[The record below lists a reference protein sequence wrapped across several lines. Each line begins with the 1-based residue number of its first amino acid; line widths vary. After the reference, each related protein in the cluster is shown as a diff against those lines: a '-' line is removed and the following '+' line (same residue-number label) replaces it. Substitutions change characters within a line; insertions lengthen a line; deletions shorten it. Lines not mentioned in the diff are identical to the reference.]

1 MISSM
6 TGFGKG
12 FAQNDKSAFEVE
24 LRSVNSRYLE
34 VGLKVSPFLMNRE
47 YEIREFIRNRI
58 KRGKV
63 SVNIQSKKN
72 GTSEN
77 TLAVDEEK
85 LKIYF
90 DLLKDVKKKTKLK
103 DPITISHVLSFKDIF
118 SAETEEFTD
127 ADFEILKTALDAAL
141 SELVKMKQNEGEEL
155 KKDLVA
161 RVKTIQKIVEKIEAE
176 FKKSVTEY
184 YEKLRERINTLIT
197 DLTPYNERFALEAA
211 LIADKAEI
219 TEECIRLKSHIKF
232 FLQSLEKEDEPG
244 RKLNFLC
251 QEMNRE
257 ANTISSKSIS
267 IEIIHS
273 SVQIKEEIEK
283 IREQIQNIE

>member
-24 LRSVNSRYLE
+24 LRSVNSRFLE
-34 VGLKVSPFLMNRE
+34 VGLKVSPYLMNRE
-47 YEIREFIRNRI
+47 YEIREFIRTRI

-63 SVNIQSKKN
+63 TVNIQAKKN
-72 GTSEN
+72 GSTDNSLSLDN
-77 TLAVDEEK
+77 EK
-85 LKIYF
+85 LKRYF
-90 DLLKDVKKKTKLK
+90 DLLKEIKKNTKLK
-103 DPITISHVLSFKDIF
+103 DPITISHILNFKDIL
-118 SAETEEFTD
+118 SADTDEFTE
-127 ADFEILKTALDAAL
+127 ADFEILKTALDIAL
-141 SELVKMKQNEGEEL
+141 KDLVNMKQNEGEEL
-155 KKDLVA
+155 KKDLVG
-161 RVKTIQKIVEKIEAE
+161 RVNTIKTVVEKIEGE
-176 FKKSVTEY
+176 FKNSVGEY
-184 YEKLRERINTLIT
+184 FEKLKERISLLVN
-197 DLTPYNERFALEAA
+197 DLTPYNDRFSLEAA

-232 FLQSLEKEDEPG
+232 FLQCLEKEDEPG

-267 IEIIHS
+267 IDIIHN

>member
-72 GTSEN
+72 GNSEN

-85 LKIYF
+85 LNIYHN
-90 DLLKDVKKKTKLK
+90 LLKDLKKKTKLK
-103 DPITISHVLSFKDIF
+103 DPITLNHILNFKDIF
-118 SAETEEFTD
+118 STETEEFTE

-141 SELVKMKQNEGEEL
+141 KELVKMKQNEGEEL

-161 RVKTIQKIVEKIEAE
+161 RVKTILSIVEKIEVE

-184 YEKLRERINTLIT
+184 YEKLRERISTLIT

-232 FLQSLEKEDEPG
+232 FLQSLDNEDEPG

>member
-184 YEKLRERINTLIT
+184 YEKLRERINTLIS

>member
-12 FAQNDKSAFEVE
+12 FAQNDKTSFEVE
-24 LRSVNSRYLE
+24 LRSVNSRFLE
-34 VGLKVSPFLMNRE
+34 VGLKVSPVLMNRE
-47 YEIREFIRNRI
+47 YEIREFIRTKI

-63 SVNIQSKKN
+63 SVNVQLKRN
-72 GTSEN
+72 GNSDNSLSIDT
-77 TLAVDEEK
+77 EK
-85 LKIYF
+85 LKKYHA
-90 DLLKDVKKKTKLK
+90 LLKEIKKTTKVK
-103 DPITISHVLSFKDIF
+103 DDITINHLVNFKDIF
-118 SAETEEFTD
+118 STETDEFTE
-127 ADFEILKTALDAAL
+127 ADFEILKTALEAAL
-141 SELVKMKQNEGEEL
+141 KELVKMKKNEGEEL

-161 RVKTIQKIVEKIEAE
+161 RVNSISSEVERIEGE

-184 YEKLRERINTLIT
+184 FEKLKERITVLIN
-197 DLTPYNERFALEAA
+197 DLTPYNERLSLELA

-232 FLQSLEKEDEPG
+232 FLESLEKEEEPG

>member
-24 LRSVNSRYLE
+24 VRSVNSRFLE

-72 GTSEN
+72 GNGEN
-77 TLAVDEEK
+77 SLSVDDEK
-85 LKIYF
+85 LGKYF
-90 DLLKDVKKKTKLK
+90 ELLKEIKKKTKLK
-103 DPITISHVLSFKDIF
+103 DAITISHVLNFKDIF
-118 SAETEEFTD
+118 STETEDFTD
-127 ADFEILKTALDAAL
+127 TDFEVLKTALDAAL
-141 SELVKMKQNEGEEL
+141 GELVKMKQNEGEEL

-161 RVKTIQKIVEKIEAE
+161 RVKLISSLVEKIEAE
-176 FKKSVTEY
+176 FKKSVTDY
-184 YEKLRERINTLIT
+184 FEKLKERINALIT

-211 LIADKAEI
+211 LIADKADI
-219 TEECIRLKSHIKF
+219 TEECIRLKSHIKL
-232 FLQSLEKEDEPG
+232 FLLSLDKEDEPG

-267 IEIIHS
+267 IDIIHY

>member
-24 LRSVNSRYLE
+24 VRSVNSRFLE

-72 GTSEN
+72 GNGEN
-77 TLAVDEEK
+77 SLSVDDEK
-85 LKIYF
+85 LGKYF
-90 DLLKDVKKKTKLK
+90 ELLKEIKKKTKLK
-103 DPITISHVLSFKDIF
+103 DAITISHVLNFKDIF
-118 SAETEEFTD
+118 STETEDFTD
-127 ADFEILKTALDAAL
+127 TDFEVLKTALDAAL
-141 SELVKMKQNEGEEL
+141 GELVKMKQNEGEEL

-161 RVKTIQKIVEKIEAE
+161 RVKLISSLVEKIEAE
-176 FKKSVTEY
+176 FKKSVTDY
-184 YEKLRERINTLIT
+184 FEKLKERINALIT

-211 LIADKAEI
+211 LIADKADI

-232 FLQSLEKEDEPG
+232 FLLSLDKEDEPG

-267 IEIIHS
+267 IDIIHY

>member
-77 TLAVDEEK
+77 TLTVDEEK